1 MYDISKKRL
10 VLFDFD
16 GTLTSKDTLIEFI
29 RFYHGDFRF
38 ILGFTLLSPIL
49 VMLKLKLIHN
59 QKAKEIVLRY
69 FFHGTPETTFHR
81 QCLRFSPRI
90 EKLLRPEARIALQ
103 QYTTDPETAVAVVS
117 ASPENWVRIWCDQA
131 NIPCIAT
138 RLENNNGRIT
148 GKITGKNCF
157 GQEKAERIQQQF
169 DLSQFSE
176 IIAYGDSAGDR
187 EMLALA
193 HKKFYKPFRQI
204 T

>member
-1 MYDISKKRL
+1 MPDKKRL

-16 GTLTSKDTLIEFI
+16 GTLTTRDTLIEFI
-29 RFYHGDFRF
+29 RFYHGDARF
-38 ILGFTLLSPIL
+38 LLGFALLSPVL

-59 QKAKEIVLRY
+59 QKAKEIVLRH
-69 FFHGTPETTFHR
+69 FFQGEPVETFHR
-81 QCLRFSPRI
+81 QCLRFTPHI
-90 EKLLRPEARIALQ
+90 DTLLRPQAKAMLK
-103 QYTTDPETAVAVVS
+103 QYQNEPQTELAVVS
-117 ASPENWVRIWCDQA
+117 ASPENWVSIWCNHV

-138 RLENNNGRIT
+138 RLENDNGRIT
-148 GKITGKNCF
+148 GKIIGKNCF

>member
-1 MYDISKKRL
+1 MNPTKKRL

-16 GTLTSKDTLIEFI
+16 GTLTTKDTLIEFI
-29 RFYHGDFRF
+29 RFYHGDLRF
-38 ILGFTLLSPIL
+38 VMGFALLSPVL

-59 QKAKEIVLRY
+59 QKAKEIVLRH
-69 FFHGTPETTFHR
+69 FFNGTPATTFHR
-81 QCLRFSPRI
+81 QCIRFSPRI
-90 EKLLRPEARIALQ
+90 HALLRPEAKATLNH
-103 QYTTDPETAVAVVS
+103 YKDDPDTSVAVVS
-117 ASPENWVRIWCDQA
+117 ASPENWVRVWCDEV

-138 RLENNNGRIT
+138 RLENDNGRIT

-169 DLSQFSE
+169 DLSQYSE
-176 IIAYGDSAGDR
+176 IIAYGDSSGDR

-193 HKKFYKPFRQI
+193 HKKFYKPFRQV

>member
-1 MYDISKKRL
+1 MSGKNRL

-16 GTLTSKDTLIEFI
+16 GTLTTKDTLIEFI

-38 ILGFTLLSPIL
+38 LLGFALLSPVL

-59 QKAKEIVLRY
+59 QKAKEIVLRH
-69 FFHGTPETTFHR
+69 FFSGVPVETFHR
-81 QCLRFSPRI
+81 QCLRFSPHI
-90 EKLLRPEARIALQ
+90 DSLLRPQAKAMLQ
-103 QYTTDPETAVAVVS
+103 HYKNDPSTQMAVVS
-117 ASPENWVRIWCDQA
+117 ASPENWVSLWCDQV

-138 RLENNNGRIT
+138 RLENDKGHIT
-148 GKITGKNCF
+148 GKIIGKNCF
-157 GQEKAERIQQQF
+157 GQEKAERIRQEF
-169 DLSQFSE
+169 DLSRFSE

-193 HKKFYKPFRQI
+193 HKKFYKPFRQL